1 MTNKQYKAAN
11 NVAFPVLMLIFGYF
25 TLTLLAAAVTA
36 GNWRVYV
43 QLASMLIA
51 IALSVYGFFF
61 KRDSVYCSVILL
73 VSGAFAYSV
82 IAVLNRTPNTFIYAF
97 AILFVSMAF
106 MNVKIMLAGNAVVV
120 AANVLR
126 LIIQYDGAD
135 ASGYATQAIITM
147 FTIVLVAVAST
158 LVTKLLLRFNHENLG
173 TIQEAADEQEVSNK
187 KMRIVAD
194 NIMKHFSEAMKMVD
208 NLKECL
214 DTSNSVVSDIAE
226 STESTAQAIQRNAEK
241 CADIRQTSDDV
252 ELQIQRIREGSMR
265 TMETIVEGTGGVDE
279 LKAQAENV
287 EKDSGVTVEVIGRLT
302 SQVEEVHKF
311 VGSILDI
318 SSQTNLLALNASIE
332 AARAGEAGRGF
343 AVVAEEI
350 RQLSEQTE
358 EASKNITRIIEE
370 LNHDTQRANESI
382 AHSVHSVTL
391 QNEMIEK
398 TRDRFANIRGEME
411 ELSGNIRSA
420 DESMKLILEATNMIA
435 DDISHLSEM
444 SEKVVAVSEEGMRTS
459 DTSIESMDT
468 CKAILESI
476 YILAKD
482 LKKSGE

>member
-51 IALSVYGFFF
+51 IALSIYGFFF

-194 NIMKHFSEAMKMVD
+194 NIMKHFP
-208 NLKECL
+208 
-214 DTSNSVVSDIAE
+214 
-226 STESTAQAIQRNAEK
+226 R
-241 CADIRQTSDDV
+241 R
-252 ELQIQRIREGSMR
+252 
-265 TMETIVEGTGGVDE
+265 
-279 LKAQAENV
+279 
-287 EKDSGVTVEVIGRLT
+287 
-302 SQVEEVHKF
+302 
-311 VGSILDI
+311 
-318 SSQTNLLALNASIE
+318 
-332 AARAGEAGRGF
+332 
-343 AVVAEEI
+343 
-350 RQLSEQTE
+350 
-358 EASKNITRIIEE
+358 
-370 LNHDTQRANESI
+370 
-382 AHSVHSVTL
+382 
-391 QNEMIEK
+391 
-398 TRDRFANIRGEME
+398 
-411 ELSGNIRSA
+411 
-420 DESMKLILEATNMIA
+420 
-435 DDISHLSEM
+435 
-444 SEKVVAVSEEGMRTS
+444 
-459 DTSIESMDT
+459 
-468 CKAILESI
+468 
-476 YILAKD
+476 
-482 LKKSGE
+482 